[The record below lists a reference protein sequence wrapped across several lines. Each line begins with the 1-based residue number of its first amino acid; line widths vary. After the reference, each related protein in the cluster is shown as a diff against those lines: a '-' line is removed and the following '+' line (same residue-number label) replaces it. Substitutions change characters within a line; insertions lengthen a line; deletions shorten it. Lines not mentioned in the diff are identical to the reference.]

1 MLELALFTVLA
12 FPAILAGA
20 LAHELCHYLLGWLF
34 GGQPSFS
41 QRTFGIPTRVDFERP
56 DAMTDSQIQ
65 LMGGIVVVF
74 PVAFAFLLGY
84 TTATDSQRFALPLF
98 FLAGGSG
105 VSWTDLFA
113 LRHPDYWRRFTKGEP
128 LSRSDFE

>member
-1 MLELALFTVLA
+1 MFGI
-12 FPAILAGA
+12 AILAVLALAAIIAGA
-20 LAHELCHYLLGWLF
+20 AAHELCHYLLGWLF
-34 GGQPSFS
+34 GGRPFFS
-41 QRTFGIPTRVDFERP
+41 QRTFGVPTQVDFERP
-56 DAMTDSQIQ
+56 DDLTDTQIQ

-84 TTATDSQRFALPLF
+84 TAATDSQRFVLPLF

-113 LRHPDYWRRFTKGEP
+113 LKHPDYWKRFTKGEP
-128 LSRSDFE
+128 IFRSDFE